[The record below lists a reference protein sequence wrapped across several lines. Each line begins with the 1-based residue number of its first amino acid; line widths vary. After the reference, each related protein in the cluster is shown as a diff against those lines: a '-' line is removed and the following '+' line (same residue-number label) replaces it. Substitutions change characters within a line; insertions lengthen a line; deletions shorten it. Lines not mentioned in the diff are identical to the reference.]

1 MGAEVQ
7 APPTEGL
14 VSQLLRLDDRF
25 WIVNT
30 MEMLER
36 LAYYGVRATVPIYM
50 LLPASEGGP
59 GLDHVQKGSI
69 FAAWAAVQSLLPM
82 FTGGLADRYGHKNT
96 IVVAILVKVLGYIG
110 MAVAPS
116 YPLFFLACLGL
127 ATGTALFKPGVQG
140 TLAASLRGSEASLGW
155 GIFYQLVNVG
165 GFIGP
170 SLAGV
175 LRLMDWTWV
184 FLVCAAT
191 VSLNLL
197 WLPFYTDA
205 TEERRSS
212 AAPSD
217 PSPWRALAAATPRG
231 RPRGWA
237 IALLAGGAAWSG
249 AALAGLWLGLAGL
262 HPSGI
267 GALVG
272 FLAALTALGL
282 TLSGRALGAAAALAG
297 VGAAGALAAGL
308 MGGAALAADGLSGAG
323 LDPLAGALRFAD
335 GAFLSWGAPG
345 LAAPLLRF
353 VAAPARFTAPT
364 LRAADIVVLS
374 IVGLFSPRVLWFC
387 LIFSGF
393 WLSFNQVFDLLPVT
407 IDDWVDSGDLI
418 ADLGAALRSPA
429 VVGAGA
435 LAAALT
441 WGAPLALSAALVAD
455 PARVRAPLTAA
466 RLGLIGLLGALAALP
481 LAGALGPAAALAAVL
496 GAGAA
501 AAGAARAHGRMGVLG
516 VGLVGLLAAGVGS
529 YGPLSSASGAL
540 TQLAE
545 SGGQV
550 NPEWL
555 LNVNSALIITGMV
568 FVAQASARLP
578 TLWNIIL
585 GMCLATLG
593 GALAGTATSGW
604 GCVAG
609 LTLFSLGEML
619 SSPKK
624 LEYLASLAPRGQ
636 EGLFMGYANIPVAIG
651 WIAGSV
657 LVGDQYEEGGDRAN
671 LARRYLTEQLGVA
684 EAAQLPREEALAALA
699 AHLQV
704 GPEAARD
711 LLREVYDPTAM
722 WWELAGW
729 GLISVLGM
737 IAYDRALRIFAARG
751 RAGGASGEG
760 PSNQPVAE

>member
-1 MGAEVQ
+1 MAEVH

-50 LLPASEGGP
+50 LLPVAEGGP

-96 IVVAILVKVLGYIG
+96 IAVAIVIKVVGYIG
-110 MAVAPS
+110 MATAPS
-116 YPLFFLACLGL
+116 YPLFFLACMAL

-140 TLAASLRGSEASLGW
+140 TLAATLRGSEASLGW

-205 TEERRSS
+205 TQERRAS
-212 AAPSD
+212 AAPAD
-217 PSPWRALAAATPRG
+217 PSPWRDLAAATPIG

-237 IALLAGGAAWSG
+237 VALLGAGAAWSG
-249 AALAGLWLGLAGL
+249 AALAGLWLGGAGP
-262 HPSGI
+262 HPGGI

-272 FLAALTALGL
+272 LLGALGALGL
-282 TLSGRALGAAAALAG
+282 TLAGRGLGAATALAG
-297 VGAAGALAAGL
+297 VAAVGALAAGL
-308 MGGAALAADGLSGAG
+308 TGGTSVAADGLAGAG
-323 LDPLAGALRFAD
+323 LARVAGALRFFD
-335 GAFLSWGAPG
+335 GSFLSWGAPG

-353 VAAPARFTAPT
+353 VAAPARFVAPV

-418 ADLGAALRSPA
+418 ADLGGALRAPA
-429 VVGAGA
+429 VVAAGA
-435 LAAALT
+435 LGAALT
-441 WGAPLALSAALVAD
+441 WAAPLALSAALVVD
-455 PARVRAPLTAA
+455 PARVRA
-466 RLGLIGLLGALAALP
+466 
-481 LAGALGPAAALAAVL
+481 
-496 GAGAA
+496 
-501 AAGAARAHGRMGVLG
+501 
-516 VGLVGLLAAGVGS
+516 
-529 YGPLSSASGAL
+529 
-540 TQLAE
+540 
-545 SGGQV
+545 
-550 NPEWL
+550 
-555 LNVNSALIITGMV
+555 
-568 FVAQASARLP
+568 
-578 TLWNIIL
+578 
-585 GMCLATLG
+585 
-593 GALAGTATSGW
+593 
-604 GCVAG
+604 
-609 LTLFSLGEML
+609 
-619 SSPKK
+619 
-624 LEYLASLAPRGQ
+624 
-636 EGLFMGYANIPVAIG
+636 
-651 WIAGSV
+651 
-657 LVGDQYEEGGDRAN
+657 
-671 LARRYLTEQLGVA
+671 
-684 EAAQLPREEALAALA
+684 
-699 AHLQV
+699 
-704 GPEAARD
+704 
-711 LLREVYDPTAM
+711 
-722 WWELAGW
+722 
-729 GLISVLGM
+729 
-737 IAYDRALRIFAARG
+737 
-751 RAGGASGEG
+751 
-760 PSNQPVAE
+760 